1 MFTRAIF
8 LIGFLVVAGALAIGA
23 LATDGDDPDTAATS
37 QPPASALDDA
47 PPTVEAVLEQPE
59 PTATPIPTRPPPT
72 ATSPARPTRQPTE
85 PPAMETPAPSATASA
100 SPSRVDF
107 TGVWTVLY
115 TITEGQGAGQSYS
128 FDVSLQ
134 QRGNAIS
141 GGNDGIRVD
150 GRAEGQTATLTYRQP
165 ELGYTATFTWTLVNG
180 AWGGGG
186 FRSAVNSGTSLLLR
200 VR

>member
-1 MFTRAIF
+1 
-8 LIGFLVVAGALAIGA
+8 
-23 LATDGDDPDTAATS
+23 
-37 QPPASALDDA
+37 
-47 PPTVEAVLEQPE
+47 
-59 PTATPIPTRPPPT
+59 
-72 ATSPARPTRQPTE
+72 
-85 PPAMETPAPSATASA
+85 
-100 SPSRVDF
+100 VDL

-115 TITEGQGAGQSYS
+115 TITAGEGAGQSYS

-150 GRAEGQTATLTYRQP
+150 GRAEGQTAMLTYRQP

-180 AWGGGG
+180 SWGGGA
-186 FRSAVNSGTSLLLR
+186 FKSAVNSGTSLLLR